1 MATCTTPV
9 LVVGAGPTG
18 LTAALT
24 LARNNVP
31 VRIIEKEPQH
41 RRGQR
46 GVGIQPRTF
55 EVFHFLRVPEIHER
69 ATFVPLLQEHNRGSL
84 EPLNTFPMAPYTEPT
99 PAIPY
104 VRAVTFRPWSFLYNC
119 KLMGQPVLEEIMREH
134 LAQLGCTVELGSRL
148 VSFTQDE
155 KCVRVKVGKHRD
167 DGDEEEVEGDIE
179 VAYLIGADGA
189 KGITRKQLGLTFLGT
204 TREDN
209 FMVIGDIRLEAN
221 GLDRGHWHF
230 FSPMS
235 QDMIAL
241 RPTDELGK
249 DGWQF
254 MMRGRPIDLQGLA
267 RDEEALVNCI
277 KGFVGLGDDIKVKE
291 VMWVSDFRPNMR
303 MVNKF
308 GVGRIFVA
316 GDAAHVHSIAGA
328 QGLNSSVQDA
338 FNIAWKMALVY
349 KGLSPASLLDTY
361 TAERLPVIAEMLG
374 FTTEMHKLMFN
385 ESDAE
390 HTPRSS
396 ADDKHNS
403 KTVESQFERAM
414 RRGGKLYMLGVNYR
428 TSPIVIDEFVSPPTP
443 RGTAVNST
451 YGDTQE
457 GVLRAGDRAPDAPGL
472 VATVSLNRVCAK
484 ISSGSQSNGVTA
496 SSRMFDIFGSTH
508 HSVIIFAPTLTVPAV
523 KSILA
528 TLGQSFPKELVRR
541 VVVLPGP
548 ASEPDDHVE
557 TSSEV
562 DQAIDTEVLIDEAG
576 HAYRGYV
583 AEPQE
588 VKAVVV
594 RPDGVVGA
602 IVRGGTGL
610 ERYFEGVFGRAG
622 GMH

>member
-55 EVFHFLRVPEIHER
+55 EVFHFLHVPEIHER
-69 ATFVPLLQEHNRGSL
+69 ATFIPLLQEHNRGSL

-104 VRAVTFRPWSFLYNC
+104 YNC

-148 VSFTQDE
+148 VSFMQDE
-155 KCVRVKVGKHRD
+155 ECVRVKVGKHRD
-167 DGDEEEVEGDIE
+167 DGDEEEVEEIE

-189 KGITRKQLGLTFLGT
+189 KGVTRKQLGLTFLGT

-209 FMVIGDIRLEAN
+209 FMVIGDIRLEAK
-221 GLDRGHWHF
+221 GLDRDHWHF

-254 MMRGRPIDLQGLA
+254 MMRGRPIDLQGLV
-267 RDEEALVNCI
+267 RDEEALINCI
-277 KGFVGLGDDIKVKE
+277 KGFVGLGGDIKVKE

-303 MVNKF
+303 MVDKF

-361 TAERLPVIAEMLG
+361 TAERFPVIAEMLG

-385 ESDAE
+385 EPGAE
-390 HTPRSS
+390 HAPRSS
-396 ADDKHNS
+396 ADDKDNS
-403 KTVESQFERAM
+403 KNVESQFERAM

-428 TSPIVIDEFVSPPTP
+428 TSPIVIDGFVSTPTP
-443 RGTAVNST
+443 RGTDMNST
-451 YGDTQE
+451 YGDTQN
-457 GVLRAGDRAPDAPGL
+457 GVLQAGDRAPDAPGL
-472 VATVSLNRVCAK
+472 VATISLDRVCAK
-484 ISSGSQSNGVTA
+484 ISSGSWSNEVAA
-496 SSRMFDIFGSTH
+496 SSRMFDVFGSTH
-508 HSVIIFAPTLTVPAV
+508 HTVIIFAPTLAIPSVQST
-523 KSILA
+523 LA
-528 TLGQSFPKELVRR
+528 TLRTFPKELVRR
-541 VVVLPGP
+541 VLVLPGP
-548 ASEPDDHVE
+548 ASASEPDDHVE

-562 DQAIDTEVLIDEAG
+562 DQAIDTKVLVDEAG

-583 AEPQE
+583 AETQE
-588 VKAVVV
+588 VKVVVV

-602 IVRGGTGL
+602 IVHGVTGL
-610 ERYFEGVFGRAG
+610 ERYFESVFGRAED
-622 GMH
+622 MH

>member
-69 ATFVPLLQEHNRGSL
+69 ATFIPLLQEHNRGSL

-167 DGDEEEVEGDIE
+167 NGDEEEVEEDIE

-189 KGITRKQLGLTFLGT
+189 KG
-204 TREDN
+204 
-209 FMVIGDIRLEAN
+209 DIRLEAK
-221 GLDRGHWHF
+221 GLDRDHWHF

-267 RDEEALVNCI
+267 RDKEALVNCM
-277 KGFVGLGDDIKVKE
+277 KGFVGLGDDVKVKE

-303 MVNKF
+303 VVNKF

-390 HTPRSS
+390 HAPRSS
-396 ADDKHNS
+396 ADDKDNS

-472 VATVSLNRVCAK
+472 VATVSLNRV
-484 ISSGSQSNGVTA
+484 
-496 SSRMFDIFGSTH
+496 RMFDIFGSTH

>member
-1 MATCTTPV
+1 MATCTAPV

-18 LTAALT
+18 LAAALT

-69 ATFVPLLQEHNRGSL
+69 ATFIPLLQEHDRGSL

-104 VRAVTFRPWSFLYNC
+104 YNC
-119 KLMGQPVLEEIMREH
+119 KLMGQPVLEAIMREH
-134 LAQLGCTVELGSRL
+134 LAQLGCTVELGTRL
-148 VSFTQDE
+148 VSFTQDD

-167 DGDEEEVEGDIE
+167 DGNEEEVEEDID
-179 VAYLIGADGA
+179 ASYLIGADGA

-209 FMVIGDIRLEAN
+209 FMVIGDIRLDAKD
-221 GLDRGHWHF
+221 LDRDHWHF

-254 MMRGRPIDLQGLA
+254 MMRGLPIDLQGLI
-267 RDEEALVNCI
+267 RDEEALVKCI
-277 KGFVGLGDDIKVKE
+277 KDFVGLGDDVKVKE
-291 VMWVSDFRPNMR
+291 VIWVSDFRPNMR

-316 GDAAHVHSIAGA
+316 GDAAHVHSLAGA

-338 FNIAWKMALVY
+338 FNIAWKIALVY

-361 TAERLPVIAEMLG
+361 TIERLPVIAEMLG

-385 ESDAE
+385 ESHAE
-390 HTPRSS
+390 RPPHSS
-396 ADDKHNS
+396 ADDNGNS
-403 KTVESQFERAM
+403 NNVESQFERAM

-428 TSPIVIDEFVSPPTP
+428 TSPIIVDEFISTPTP
-443 RGTAVNST
+443 RAEVVNST

-472 VATVSLNRVCAK
+472 VATVPLDSACA
-484 ISSGSQSNGVTA
+484 SGSRTKRVAGST
-496 SSRMFDIFGSTH
+496 RIFDIFGSTH
-508 HSVIIFAPTLTVPAV
+508 HTVIIFAPTLANPVIQ
-523 KSILA
+523 SILA
-528 TLGQSFPKELVRR
+528 TLGQSFPKELVRW
-541 VVVLPGP
+541 VVVLPGSV
-548 ASEPDDHVE
+548 SEPDDRVE

-562 DQAIDTEVLIDEAG
+562 EKDFDTEVLTDEAG

-583 AEPQE
+583 VEPQE

-602 IVRGGTGL
+602 IVRGVMGL
-610 ERYFEGVFGRAG
+610 KRYFEGVFGRME
-622 GMH
+622 GMRVAQDDFQVTPSR

>member
-1 MATCTTPV
+1 MAAPTAPV

-18 LTAALT
+18 LATALT

-69 ATFVPLLQEHNRGSL
+69 ATFIPLLQEHNRGSL

-104 VRAVTFRPWSFLYNC
+104 YNC
-119 KLMGQPVLEEIMREH
+119 KLMGQPVLEAIMREH
-134 LAQLGCTVELGSRL
+134 LAQLGCTVELGTRL

-155 KCVRVKVGKHRD
+155 KSVRVKVVKHRD
-167 DGDEEEVEGDIE
+167 DVDEEEVEEDIE

-209 FMVIGDIRLEAN
+209 FMVIGDIRLDAK
-221 GLDRGHWHF
+221 GLDRDHWHF

-241 RPTDELGK
+241 RPIDELGK

-254 MMRGRPIDLQGLA
+254 MMRGRPTDLQGLV
-267 RDEEALVNCI
+267 RDEEALVKCI
-277 KGFVGLGDDIKVKE
+277 GDFVGLGDDVKVKE
-291 VMWVSDFRPNMR
+291 VLWVSDFRPNMR
-303 MVNKF
+303 MVDKF

-316 GDAAHVHSIAGA
+316 GDAAHVHSLAGA

-338 FNIAWKMALVY
+338 FNIAWKIALVY

-361 TAERLPVIAEMLG
+361 TIERLPVIAEMLG

-385 ESDAE
+385 ESHAE
-390 HTPRSS
+390 HTPRSN
-396 ADDKHNS
+396 ADENGN
-403 KTVESQFERAM
+403 VESPFERAM

-428 TSPIVIDEFVSPPTP
+428 TSPIVVDEFVPTP
-443 RGTAVNST
+443 TPKATVVNST
-451 YGDTQE
+451 YGDTE
-457 GVLRAGDRAPDAPGL
+457 EDVLRAGDRAPDAPGL
-472 VATVSLNRVCAK
+472 VPTVPFGSACA
-484 ISSGSQSNGVTA
+484 SGSRTKRVAGST
-496 SSRMFDIFGSTH
+496 RMFGIFGSTH
-508 HSVIIFAPTLTVPAV
+508 HTVIIFAPTLANSVV
-523 KSILA
+523 QSILA
-528 TLGQSFPKELVRR
+528 TLGQGFPKELVRR
-541 VVVLPGP
+541 VVVLPGS
-548 ASEPDDHVE
+548 ASQPDDRIE
-557 TSSEV
+557 MSSEA
-562 DQAIDTEVLIDEAG
+562 DQSLDMEVLVDEEG

-583 AEPQE
+583 VGPQE

-602 IVRGGTGL
+602 IVRGVTGL
-610 ERYFEGVFGRAG
+610 KGYVEGVFGRMGDMRVAQDDF
-622 GMH
+622 HCKSPQVDN